1 MTFPYSFCF
10 YYKSNNNNMI
20 TKEDKARAKQWAKE
34 EKERLKI
41 KEKEEKI
48 LERQRLK
55 DEKERLKIQA
65 KDEKALLKKKEKD
78 EKEFIKQRAK
88 EEKAMLKIT
97 SKKSSNQPSE
107 KKEKKEIEKD
117 YMQEEIVD
125 DYVPIDDINS
135 DTELECEEYSKKRGR
150 KELVYI
156 ITCNSLSGDPDPVLP
171 YVLPP
176 SQHIQQAFPS

>member
-1 MTFPYSFCF
+1 
-10 YYKSNNNNMI
+10 MI

-41 KEKEEKI
+41 KEKEEKF

-55 DEKERLKIQA
+55 EEKERLKIQA
-65 KDEKALLKKKEKD
+65 KEEKALLKKKEKD
-78 EKEFIKQRAK
+78 EKEFLKQRAK

-97 SKKSSNQPSE
+97 SKKSSKEPSE
-107 KKEKKEIEKD
+107 KKGKKGKKEMKKIEND
-117 YMQEEIVD
+117 STQEEIVD
-125 DYVPIDDINS
+125 EYVPIDDINS

-150 KELVYI
+150 KEIVYI
-156 ITCNSLSGDPDPVLP
+156 ITCNSLSGDPVLP